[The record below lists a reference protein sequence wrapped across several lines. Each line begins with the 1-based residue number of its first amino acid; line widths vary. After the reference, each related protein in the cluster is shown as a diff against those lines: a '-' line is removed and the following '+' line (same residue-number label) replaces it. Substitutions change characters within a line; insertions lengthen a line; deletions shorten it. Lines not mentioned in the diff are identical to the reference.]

1 MVSWVAN
8 IISTDRDKP
17 PDVIEGLYYTM
28 APIILFESITSQLSV
43 ARNVAEPKV
52 DIHGLGGF

>member
-52 DIHGLGGF
+52 DIHRLGGF